1 MTNIIF
7 LDIDGALNS
16 MPYANSI
23 VHTPNEHQEINPF
36 NLQQL
41 STIYNACNCKII
53 LSSTWRT
60 IDVNDNEDC
69 KNMYAYLKN
78 TLASKQ
84 MFIYDKTPVINN
96 NRPLEIKTWLTQH
109 PNVTHFV
116 ILDDDFNSD
125 AYAEYQLEKHLV
137 HTNYFCKELKDG
149 GLQNIHVEKAIEILR
164 T

>member
-1 MTNIIF
+1 
-7 LDIDGALNS
+7 
-16 MPYANSI
+16 
-23 VHTPNEHQEINPF
+23 
-36 NLQQL
+36 
-41 STIYNACNCKII
+41 
-53 LSSTWRT
+53 
-60 IDVNDNEDC
+60 
-69 KNMYAYLKN
+69 
-78 TLASKQ
+78 

>member
-1 MTNIIF
+1 MNNVIF
-7 LDIDGALNS
+7 LDIDGVLNS

-36 NLQQL
+36 NLKKL
-41 STIYNACNCKII
+41 SKIYHTFDCNIV

-60 IDVNDNEDC
+60 IDVQDNEDC
-69 KNMYAYLKN
+69 KNMYDYLKN
-78 TLASKQ
+78 MLASEQ
-84 MFIYDKTPVINN
+84 MIIHDKTPVTNN

-116 ILDDDFNSD
+116 ILDDDFSPES
-125 AYAEYQLEKHLV
+125 YAEYQLDKHLV
-137 HTNYFCKELKDG
+137 HTHYFCKELKDG
-149 GLQNIHVEKAIEILR
+149 GLQQEHVVKAIEILR